1 MCIACEIAF
10 MDMLDA
16 VSPQERERIL
26 REQAQAQRFACE
38 APKDDMTGE
47 PPQQRPANVDERK
60 P

>member
-16 VSPQERERIL
+16 LSAEERERIL
-26 REQAQAQRFACE
+26 RENAQAARFACE
-38 APKDDMTGE
+38 APVSE
-47 PPQQRPANVDERK
+47 PPPQPMNVDERK

>member
-16 VSPQERERIL
+16 LSPEERARIL
-26 REQAQAQRFACE
+26 RENAAAAQFACE
-38 APKDDMTGE
+38 TPQAE
-47 PPQQRPANVDERK
+47 PEQPAGDERK